1 MEGGRRSQRG
11 VSLLLAMLF
20 VFSTFP
26 GAQAQTGEVLFE
38 EASLSIGDYTSF
50 EEENLSFSVELHE
63 LGGGAANIT
72 LYLVVATLEGV
83 ELSNTSQGLSEF
95 QALEERNITGTF
107 LGLPFGFSTVS
118 ISIEGDVGSNT
129 STHQSELSR
138 TVQRLRP
145 LAISLGGASSV
156 LANPVDA
163 AGESTGNLTLHDGD
177 KVEVVLPI
185 INDGDVNWTG
195 AVELHLTNQ
204 VATETVVLNDVS
216 VEASTSQVVT
226 LEPTM
231 TLAEGLLNWTSS

>member
-1 MEGGRRSQRG
+1 MDFGGWFNVKESTACSFYRREGEEPRDSRPTMEGGRRSQRG

-95 QALEERNITGTF
+95 QALEERNITVHSSASPLDSAQSQF
-107 LGLPFGFSTVS
+107 L
-118 ISIEGDVGSNT
+118 
-129 STHQSELSR
+129 
-138 TVQRLRP
+138 
-145 LAISLGGASSV
+145 
-156 LANPVDA
+156 
-163 AGESTGNLTLHDGD
+163 
-177 KVEVVLPI
+177 
-185 INDGDVNWTG
+185 
-195 AVELHLTNQ
+195 
-204 VATETVVLNDVS
+204 
-216 VEASTSQVVT
+216 
-226 LEPTM
+226 
-231 TLAEGLLNWTSS
+231 